1 MIALWTLPIYNEI
14 CMQPLDEKKATD
26 STSRDRSSGSR
37 GNVLI
42 SMMKNLV
49 QMFFFKI
56 IERYT
61 NISTKLLEKHI
72 FVARVAISIVS
83 YKNEE
88 ALARLNN
95 STRCFSPANMFSTSL
110 FKSSRSF
117 LPPTGIRQQSVKPTG
132 GFLLSPNHTQWQ
144 LYKRNSL
151 RERKPASKELD
162 SLVVRRS
169 GNTSSL
175 SERDFF

>member
-14 CMQPLDEKKATD
+14 CMQPLDEKKAAD
-26 STSRDRSSGSR
+26 STSRDRSS
-37 GNVLI
+37 
-42 SMMKNLV
+42 
-49 QMFFFKI
+49 
-56 IERYT
+56 
-61 NISTKLLEKHI
+61 
-72 FVARVAISIVS
+72 VAEAISVVS
-83 YKNEE
+83 YENEE
-88 ALARLNN
+88 ALPRLNN

-132 GFLLSPNHTQWQ
+132 GFLLRPNHTQWQ